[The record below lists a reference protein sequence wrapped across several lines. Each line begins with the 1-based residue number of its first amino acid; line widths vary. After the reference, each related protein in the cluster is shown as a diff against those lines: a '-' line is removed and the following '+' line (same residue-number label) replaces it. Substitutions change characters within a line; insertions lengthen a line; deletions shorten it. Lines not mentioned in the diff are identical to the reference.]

1 MSGFAT
7 MAEIEAFEQTPFADR
22 DLPANT
28 FELIRRGGGDD
39 LDRPALTFFLD
50 PNRYDKAVTF
60 SYRQLLAKITQTA
73 NLLHDVGIRP
83 GDVVSMLMPNM
94 PETFFSILGGEMGGI
109 INPINPMLDVPTIA
123 DIMNAAEA
131 KALIALGP
139 FPATDLWDKAETVRA
154 HVPTLKTI
162 ICVDLMTYLG
172 RHGTPDIPDDGS
184 GQRILDFHTAL
195 AQQPDDRLLSGRD
208 VKPEDVCAYF
218 HTGGTTGTPKLAVHT
233 HAMEVADAW
242 MSAECIGTEGSQV
255 YLCGLP
261 LFHVNAVVVT
271 GLIPWGR
278 GSTVVLATPQGYR
291 NMNLLMSFWKVI
303 EHYKVN
309 FFSAVPTVYAGLL
322 QVPIG
327 EHDVSSLH
335 YAICGAAPMP
345 VEVFTEFQRR
355 TGMRILEGYGLTEG
369 TCVSSVNPMNGEK
382 RVGSIGFRLP
392 YQEMKAVVLD
402 AQNTYERDCG
412 PDEIGTVIIR
422 GPNLFPGYTD
432 ESYNRNIWVDTGDG
446 KGPWFNTGDLARAD
460 PEGYFWLTGR
470 RKELIIRGGH
480 NIDPKSIEDPL
491 HRHPA
496 VALAAA
502 VGRPD
507 ARLGEVPVAY
517 VELRPSVLVSEDEL
531 LAFAQEHIGERAA
544 IPKAIRVVDHIP
556 VTAVGKIFKP
566 QLTWREVELVYRD
579 ELAQQPGVH
588 TVTVKVG
595 ADKVYGMLADI
606 HVTAQPGVELEALEA
621 ALREALGMYT
631 IRYTLTVV

>member
-1 MSGFAT
+1 MPGFET
-7 MAEIEAFEQTPFADR
+7 FAEIETFEQTPFADR
-22 DLPANT
+22 RLPPNT
-28 FELIRRGGGDD
+28 FELIRQGSADD
-39 LDRPALTFFLD
+39 PDRPALIFFLD
-50 PNRYDKAVTF
+50 PNQYDKAVTVT
-60 SYRQLLAKITQTA
+60 YRQLLARITQTA
-73 NLLHDVGIRP
+73 NLLHEIGIGP
-83 GDVVSMLMPNM
+83 NDVVALLMPNL
-94 PETFFSILGGEMGGI
+94 PETFFAILGGELAGI
-109 INPINPMLDVPTIA
+109 VSPINPMLDVPTIA
-123 DIMNAAEA
+123 DIMNAAGA

-139 FPATDLWDKAETVRA
+139 FPGTDLWDKAEAVRP

-162 ICVDLMTYLG
+162 IRVDLLAYLG
-172 RHGTPDIPDDGS
+172 RHGPPDIPDDGS
-184 GQRILDFHTAL
+184 DQRILDFHASV
-195 AQQPDDRLLSGRD
+195 APQPDDNLVSGRD
-208 VKPEDVCAYF
+208 VQPDDVCAYF

-291 NMNLLMSFWKVI
+291 HMGLLMSFWKVI

-327 EHDVSSLH
+327 ERDVSSLH

-355 TGMRILEGYGLTEG
+355 TGVRILEGYGLTEG

-392 YQEMKAVVLD
+392 YQAMKAVVLD
-402 AQNTYERDCG
+402 NQNGYERDCG

-422 GPNLFPGYTD
+422 GPNVFPGYTD
-432 ESYNRNIWVDTGDG
+432 ESYNRSIWVDTGDG
-446 KGPWFNTGDLARAD
+446 GGPWFNTGDLARVD
-460 PEGYFWLTGR
+460 PDGYFWLTGR

-491 HRHPA
+491 HKHPA

-517 VELRPSVLVSEDEL
+517 VELRSGAIVTEQDL
-531 LAFAQEHIGERAA
+531 LTFAQEHIGERAA
-544 IPKAIRVVDHIP
+544 VPKTIRVIDHMP

-566 QLTWREVELVYRD
+566 QLIWREAETVYHD
-579 ELAQQPGVH
+579 EIAPQPGVH
-588 TVTVKVG
+588 AVTVQVG
-595 ADKVYGMLADI
+595 PDKVYGMVADI
-606 HVTAQPGVELEALEA
+606 HVTAAPGVEMEELEARV
-621 ALREALGMYT
+621 REALGLYT
-631 IRYTLTVV
+631 IRYNLTVA